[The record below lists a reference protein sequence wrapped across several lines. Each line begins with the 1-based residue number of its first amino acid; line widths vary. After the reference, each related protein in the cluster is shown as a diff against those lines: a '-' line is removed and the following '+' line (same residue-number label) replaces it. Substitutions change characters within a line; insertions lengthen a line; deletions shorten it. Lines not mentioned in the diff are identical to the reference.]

1 MKTTVL
7 AIALAF
13 ATMPLTFAAQN
24 PPAKT
29 DSTAKPAATTVKKSH
44 KDTAKKAVKKDA
56 TASKASTGTPAT
68 PATPAAAATPAP
80 VKK

>member
-13 ATMPLTFAAQN
+13 AVMPLTFAAAT

-29 DSTAKPAATTVKKSH
+29 DSTAKPADKTAKKGH
-44 KDTAKKAVKKDA
+44 KDTAKKPAAKTDA
-56 TASKASTGTPAT
+56 TVK
-68 PATPAAAATPAP
+68 PAAAAP
-80 VKK
+80 VTK

>member
-29 DSTAKPAATTVKKSH
+29 DSTAKPADKTSKKNH
-44 KDTAKKAVKKDA
+44 KDTTKKAVKKDA
-56 TASKASTGTPAT
+56 TAAT
-68 PATPAAAATPAP
+68 PATPAP

>member
-13 ATMPLTFAAQN
+13 AAMPLTFAAQN

-29 DSTAKPAATTVKKSH
+29 DSTAKPAPKTVKKGH
-44 KDTAKKAVKKDA
+44 KDTTKKPDA
-56 TASKASTGTPAT
+56 TVK
-68 PATPAAAATPAP
+68 PAAAVP

>member
-13 ATMPLTFAAQN
+13 AVMPLTFAAAN

-29 DSTAKPAATTVKKSH
+29 DSTAKPVDKTVKKGH
-44 KDTAKKAVKKDA
+44 KDTAKKPVAKTGA
-56 TASKASTGTPAT
+56 TTAA
-68 PATPAAAATPAP
+68 PAATVP
-80 VKK
+80 VK

>member
-13 ATMPLTFAAQN
+13 AVMPLTFAAAN

-29 DSTAKPAATTVKKSH
+29 DSTAKPADKTVKKGH
-44 KDTAKKAVKKDA
+44 KDTAKKPVAKTGAA
-56 TASKASTGTPAT
+56 TAA
-68 PATPAAAATPAP
+68 PAATAP
-80 VKK
+80 VK

>member
-13 ATMPLTFAAQN
+13 AVMPMTFAADN

-29 DSTAKPAATTVKKSH
+29 ADTAKSGKTTKKTP
-44 KDTAKKAVKKDA
+44 KDTAKKAAVKPGV
-56 TASKASTGTPAT
+56 T
-68 PATPAAAATPAP
+68 TPAP
-80 VKK
+80 AAVTPASK

>member
-13 ATMPLTFAAQN
+13 AAMPMTFAADN

-29 DSTAKPAATTVKKSH
+29 DSTAKPAVKTAKKGQ
-44 KDTAKKAVKKDA
+44 KDTAKKAVAKKDTSA
-56 TASKASTGTPAT
+56 PAS
-68 PATPAAAATPAP
+68 TPAATP

>member
-29 DSTAKPAATTVKKSH
+29 DSTAKPADKTAKKGH
-44 KDTAKKAVKKDA
+44 KDTAKTAVKKDA
-56 TASKASTGTPAT
+56 TASKASTSTPAT
-68 PATPAAAATPAP
+68 PVTPAP